1 MRRDARQDGVK
12 VISTTD
18 GSTGRHRRRRRLPWL
33 TAVAVVCV
41 LLGGYLIAHVIL
53 YRDHS
58 SSAGHALVERA
69 TRNIDRV
76 LASPTP
82 GCARPPDPKKVH
94 PGDLVGVLKIPALKL
109 TAPVVEGVEEGQLSI
124 AVGHLS
130 TSAWPG
136 SKGTS
141 VLAAHDVTWFSRID
155 HLRPGD
161 EFTLQHGC
169 AVDTYRVSE
178 HKVVKKGSPLYH
190 AATPQV
196 VLETC
201 WPTTALYWTNDRYL
215 VFSDLVDTKVALG
228 VAQDQ
233 LPPEGDPFVDDTVER
248 VAQGSPSVPHGTLQI
263 TGTADDGWRQ
273 SNQPL
278 LLAHAAISNYRA
290 GLVALTEENDSIWR
304 HVDPHQPRPA
314 LAHPGRSSIGEHLQQ
329 LDIQA
334 EVVGQVVRAV
344 RTTSAV
350 HLLGQG
356 SYRITT
362 RQVVTE
368 GKLRVA
374 NWSMTLLSADPYSP
388 TPTPSASATPTKAPA
403 PATSTTNPAPKPT
416 SPTPTATSP
425 KPSPKPTT
433 PPPSPPPSVPP
444 SESPTPTATG
454 TP

>member
-1 MRRDARQDGVK
+1 
-12 VISTTD
+12 
-18 GSTGRHRRRRRLPWL
+18 
-33 TAVAVVCV
+33 
-41 LLGGYLIAHVIL
+41 
-53 YRDHS
+53 
-58 SSAGHALVERA
+58 
-69 TRNIDRV
+69 
-76 LASPTP
+76 
-82 GCARPPDPKKVH
+82 
-94 PGDLVGVLKIPALKL
+94 
-109 TAPVVEGVEEGQLSI
+109 
-124 AVGHLS
+124 
-130 TSAWPG
+130 
-136 SKGTS
+136 
-141 VLAAHDVTWFSRID
+141 
-155 HLRPGD
+155 
-161 EFTLQHGC
+161 
-169 AVDTYRVSE
+169 
-178 HKVVKKGSPLYH
+178 
-190 AATPQV
+190 
-196 VLETC
+196 
-201 WPTTALYWTNDRYL
+201 
-215 VFSDLVDTKVALG
+215 